1 MIVLFRET
9 MNEIR
14 KHEELK
20 RAYES
25 DAPLQSVSN
34 ITGKINFFEV

>member
-1 MIVLFRET
+1 
-9 MNEIR
+9 MNEIL

-20 RAYES
+20 RAYET

-34 ITGKINFFEV
+34 ITGKINIFEIDKLNFFFL